1 MASREDQVQSEV
13 MVNGA
18 EEAASRIFALD
29 PAEGEPWWWM
39 GGLATVKATAEQTG
53 GHYTLVEV
61 LIPEFPMEESLL
73 HVHHFEDEGFYIL
86 EGEMTFYVGEQTLKA
101 RPGSYLFGPK
111 DIPHAFSVDSG
122 PARLLFILSPAGMEG
137 PRLRQRGGLRGSAP
151 GVRGN
156 RGGSHPDRSRS
167 HGYEHKRGL
176 RLDARRGSR
185 RLRTGCG
192 FRLRRGRRQ
201 GARSR

>member
-1 MASREDQVQSEV
+1 MSSREDQVQSEV

-18 EEAASRIFALD
+18 EEEAASRIFALD
-29 PAEGEPWWWM
+29 PGEGEALWWM

-53 GHYTLVEV
+53 GRYTLVEILV
-61 LIPEFPMEESLL
+61 PEFPMEESLL

-86 EGEMTFYVGEQTLKA
+86 EGEMTFYVGEQTIKA

-137 PRLRQRGGLRGSAP
+137 LIREMGEP
-151 GVRGN
+151 
-156 RGGSHPDRSRS
+156 
-167 HGYEHKRGL
+167 
-176 RLDARRGSR
+176 
-185 RLRTGCG
+185 
-192 FRLRRGRRQ
+192 
-201 GARSR
+201 ARSLSIPLPPEEPPDEAEMGRLMSIAAKYGAEMLGPPPSR